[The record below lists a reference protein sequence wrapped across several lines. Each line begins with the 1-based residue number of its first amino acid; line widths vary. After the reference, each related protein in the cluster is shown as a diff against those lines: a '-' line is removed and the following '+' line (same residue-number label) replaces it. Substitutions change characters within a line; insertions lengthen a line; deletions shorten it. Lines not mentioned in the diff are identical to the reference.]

1 MQDVGNIDVF
11 PWIRT
16 SSNRPM
22 SFFKDFVLDK
32 RPRNLTDDPRLMS
45 I

>member
-32 RPRNLTDDPRLMS
+32 RPRNSTADPRLMS